1 MKDLATKRRQYRY
14 EIKSG
19 LKLKQ
24 GDTLE
29 SVITRASAVKVFDSE
44 DFEMQVDTWLSS
56 ADMVYTFIYLFVY

>member
-1 MKDLATKRRQYRY
+1 
-14 EIKSG
+14 
-19 LKLKQ
+19 LKQ

-29 SVITRASAVKVFDSE
+29 SVITRASAVAVFDSE